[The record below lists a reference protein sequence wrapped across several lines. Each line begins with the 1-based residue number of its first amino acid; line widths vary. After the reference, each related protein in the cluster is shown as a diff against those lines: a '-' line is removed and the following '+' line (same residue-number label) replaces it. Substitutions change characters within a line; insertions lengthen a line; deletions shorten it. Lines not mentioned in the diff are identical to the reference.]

1 MKVYNV
7 YPDDY
12 DYDQYKGV
20 VIVAENEAQVLEM
33 LKDPPYGRSTY
44 FEPLQE
50 IQYRDQIKNQ
60 WCIDNNIPI
69 IRIPYTH
76 LSNITIKDLVLET
89 SDFIY
94 KGE

>member
-33 LKDPPYGRSTY
+33 LKDPPYGGATY
-44 FEPLQE
+44 FESSQGE
-50 IQYRDQIKNQ
+50 IHIEEV
-60 WCIDNNIPI
+60 
-69 IRIPYTH
+69 
-76 LSNITIKDLVLET
+76 DLTKPSVILA
-89 SDFIY
+89 SFNA
-94 KGE
+94 G

>member
-33 LKDPPYGRSTY
+33 LKDPPYGGSTY
-44 FEPLQE
+44 FEASQGE
-50 IQYRDQIKNQ
+50 IHIEEV
-60 WCIDNNIPI
+60 
-69 IRIPYTH
+69 
-76 LSNITIKDLVLET
+76 DLTKPSVILA
-89 SDFIY
+89 SFNA
-94 KGE
+94 G